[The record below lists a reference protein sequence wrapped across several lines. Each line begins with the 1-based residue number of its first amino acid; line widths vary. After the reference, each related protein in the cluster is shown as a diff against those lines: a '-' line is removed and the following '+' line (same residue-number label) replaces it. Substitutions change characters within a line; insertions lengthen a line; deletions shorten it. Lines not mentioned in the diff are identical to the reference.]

1 MTGSEVA
8 VRTQAEIE
16 SRERVNARLAQMFDT
31 IPEAGENVVEDM
43 LAQLVGIESLE
54 QIDSLWNSNGLG
66 NYAGWVLELRA
77 LKKLPSDISGTCG
90 WFMAVDA
97 VVCATG
103 EAVTITTSATLVMVQ
118 LIVIHGKGWFPV
130 KVIPRFSERPTKNG
144 YHPMHLDLHRGEPL
158 QPAPQTIPG
167 ARAQRIA
174 ERVRAAQQAR
184 REDAEE
190 ADDGQAPPLRTTLPE
205 EPAF

>member
-1 MTGSEVA
+1 MASTELVQ
-8 VRTQAEIE
+8 RTQAEIE
-16 SRERVNARLAQMFDT
+16 SRERINAKLVEMFEA

-66 NYAGWVLELRA
+66 NYAGWVLELRG
-77 LKKLPSDISGTCG
+77 LKKLPSDIAGTCG

-97 VVCATG
+97 VVLATG
-103 EAVTITTSATLVMVQ
+103 ESVTITTSATLVMVQ
-118 LIVIHGKGWFPV
+118 LIVLHGKGWFPV
-130 KVIPRFSERPTKNG
+130 KMIPRFSERPTKNG

-158 QPAPQTIPG
+158 EPPRQTIPG
-167 ARAQRIA
+167 ARAQAITDRIKARQA
-174 ERVRAAQQAR
+174 ERRAADRA
-184 REDAEE
+184 EDAEP
-190 ADDGQAPPLRTTLPE
+190 GMAPLNVSDE